1 MQSVEAVE
9 RAARRIPDARVIVL
23 PGDSFHI
30 AAVEPDLC
38 AQHALQFIDEISARQ
53 ARATFGCPPLQR
65 SRGPGDDRACCS
77 PDAPRRAGSRAVAGL
92 RSRLRRRRCAR
103 KPYPVRP
110 VRIVVPF
117 APGGGA
123 DLIARLI
130 APQLQ
135 QHLEQSFFID
145 NRAGAA
151 GRIGAGAVAKSEP
164 DGHTLLMT
172 TESSIVIAPHIG
184 VPMSYDPLK
193 DFAPVSLL
201 TRNRDRPR
209 RAIRRCRPAA
219 LRTTWRSPARDRAQ
233 LFYASSGAGGPNHL
247 AGEIFKQ
254 MTGLTI
260 VHVPYQGTGAAIPAV
275 ISNQVGAMWGFMAGT
290 AAAYPQRHPARRSRS
305 APRSAR
311 PALPEVPTVA
321 EAGVP
326 GYEASSWIGLLAPAG
341 TPAADHRQAVGRR
354 RTPPCRN
361 RRCGRSCCATA
372 RTSSSAGPSEFRRV
386 IEEDDAKYAKLR
398 PVLGTKCVSAVTRAA
413 VKWQLRSYAPSQPRQ
428 VCRSHGFQ

>member
-1 MQSVEAVE
+1 MTSRFRLTRRAVGLATVAGF
-9 RAARRIPDARVIVL
+9 AALFAR
-23 PGDSFHI
+23 P
-30 AAVEPDLC
+30 
-38 AQHALQFIDEISARQ
+38 
-53 ARATFGCPPLQR
+53 ARAQT
-65 SRGPGDDRACCS
+65 
-77 PDAPRRAGSRAVAGL
+77 
-92 RSRLRRRRCAR
+92 
-103 KPYPVRP
+103 YPVRP

-172 TESSIVIAPHIG
+172 TESSLVIAPHIG
-184 VPMSYDPLK
+184 VPMSYEPLK

-201 TRNRDRPR
+201 TRNEIVLVVNPSVPAGNLADYMALARARPG
-209 RAIRRCRPAA
+209 
-219 LRTTWRSPARDRAQ
+219 Q

-254 MTGLTI
+254 MTGLAI

-275 ISNQVGAMWGFMAGT
+275 ISNQVGAMWGFMPGLLPHIRSGT
-290 AAAYPQRHPARRSRS
+290 VKALAVGGRRRS
-305 APRSAR
+305 A
-311 PALPEVPTVA
+311 ALPDVPTVA

-341 TPAADHRQAVGRR
+341 TPPPVMTKLWDAVNAAMQEPAVREVLLRDGSDIVAS
-354 RTPPCRN
+354 TP
-361 RRCGRSCCATA
+361 
-372 RTSSSAGPSEFRRV
+372 EQFRRV
-386 IEEDDAKYAKLR
+386 IAEDDAKYAKLAG
-398 PVLGTKCVSAVTRAA
+398 LFANAK
-413 VKWQLRSYAPSQPRQ
+413 
-428 VCRSHGFQ
+428 